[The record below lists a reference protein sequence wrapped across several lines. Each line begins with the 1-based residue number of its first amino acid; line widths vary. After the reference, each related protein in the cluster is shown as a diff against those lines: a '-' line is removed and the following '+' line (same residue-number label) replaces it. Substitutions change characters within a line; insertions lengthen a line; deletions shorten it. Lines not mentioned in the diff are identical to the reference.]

1 MTILSARRPD
11 PGHPGAPVAAPTGRT
26 RRDKALSWK
35 PGAKSRAGHA
45 QGDRLGPVRDR
56 GDRVRA
62 VVLVR
67 GARRAAGVR
76 LFAYV
81 VPVLLDLN
89 IGTAAALGIVLELN
103 GLSGRFPRL
112 FSRLLIAAT
121 VYANVADA
129 HSTYARVMHG
139 LPPVVWAVLVA
150 IAEGAIRRIVGLSD
164 ETRIQALRKVLWLL
178 KPFSTFRVWRAM
190 RVHELTTYKEGRDYL
205 ARRTA
210 ARGLMAEWHGRAW
223 KRRAPSAQVLAVK
236 LAEATARPVAE
247 LVSAASKDIT
257 AAAAAAGRPI
267 GADGKKA
274 EPGPEKAK
282 ARPRKRPSRGQD
294 SAAKVAAVAAEFPDA
309 TTAELAERL
318 KLAPRTVR
326 RYLALAQGRPG
337 ASGA

>member
-1 MTILSARRPD
+1 MTILSAPALT
-11 PGHPGAPVAAPTGRT
+11 PAPGAPVPAPPDG
-26 RRDKALSWK
+26 DKALSWK
-35 PGAKSRAGHA
+35 PGAKSA
-45 QGDRLGPVRDR
+45 LGMLKGIGWGLSGIGVIAFGLSYWFVALAALPVF
-56 GDRVRA
+56 
-62 VVLVR
+62 
-67 GARRAAGVR
+67 GV
-76 LFAYV
+76 FAYV

-326 RYLALAQGRPG
+326 RYLALAQGQPG